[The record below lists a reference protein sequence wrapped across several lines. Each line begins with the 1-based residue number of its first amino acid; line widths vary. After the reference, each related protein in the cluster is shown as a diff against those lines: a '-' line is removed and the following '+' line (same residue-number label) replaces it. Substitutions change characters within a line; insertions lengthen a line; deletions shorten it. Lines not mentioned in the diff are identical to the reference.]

1 MEKSRTLVHQKLSM
15 SKGVNYTVGWFG
27 EIWASEK
34 LLEGVKT
41 RSFTSGEIMNIN
53 IYINDPISL

>member
-1 MEKSRTLVHQKLSM
+1 M

-53 IYINDPISL
+53 IYLNDPISL